1 MGFLYITPPNYS
13 FYLYYT
19 AQLRI
24 AFILHRPI
32 EDSLYI
38 TPPNCGLPLYYTP
51 TSSIWNKQK
60 VTIRSFLNIL
70 KEEYISWVGVMS
82 FHTSNAGLLFFILVY
97 LLLFYDSSALLI
109 LRGINPEK
117 AGYKKDCGAL
127 FFILVFMLLFIEPQ
141 GRVQLCD
148 DIRQAH

>member
-1 MGFLYITPPNYS
+1 MRNTEIIRLLYITPLNCGQP
-13 FYLYYT
+13 LYYT
-19 AQLRI
+19 VQLRV
-24 AFILHRPI
+24 F
-32 EDSLYI
+32 
-38 TPPNCGLPLYYTP
+38 LYYTP

-60 VTIRSFLNIL
+60 VTMRSFLNIL
-70 KEEYISWVGVMS
+70 KEEYISQVGVMS

-141 GRVQLCD
+141 GRVRPCD
-148 DIRQAH
+148 VIRQAH

>member
-1 MGFLYITPPNYS
+1 M
-13 FYLYYT
+13 
-19 AQLRI
+19 
-24 AFILHRPI
+24 
-32 EDSLYI
+32 
-38 TPPNCGLPLYYTP
+38 
-51 TSSIWNKQK
+51 
-60 VTIRSFLNIL
+60 RSFLNIL
-70 KEEYISWVGVMS
+70 KEEYISQVGVMS

-141 GRVQLCD
+141 GRVRPCD
-148 DIRQAH
+148 VIRQAH